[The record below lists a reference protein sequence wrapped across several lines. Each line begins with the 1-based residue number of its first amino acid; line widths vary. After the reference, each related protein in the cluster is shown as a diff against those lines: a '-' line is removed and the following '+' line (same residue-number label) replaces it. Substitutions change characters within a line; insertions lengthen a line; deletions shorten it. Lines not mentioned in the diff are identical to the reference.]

1 MIPIKK
7 DIDSQKQKKEK
18 VRMIESNDKRIVH
31 FLFDPKLPVEESPF
45 VRKYQKL
52 LDGTMEE
59 FENEEREKF

>member
-52 LDGTMEE
+52 LDGIME
-59 FENEEREKF
+59 